1 MEVLYILSKIKEQ
14 IVIKITS
21 VTFYEGKERVDLVI
35 ETNIKYGK
43 IGGYTSN
50 TFCKDIVCE
59 D

>member
-14 IVIKITS
+14 IVIKITN
-21 VTFYEGKERVDLVI
+21 VTFYEGKERVDLVS
-35 ETNIKYGK
+35 ETNIKYSEV
-43 IGGYTSN
+43 GGYTSN